1 MPDHPSALSA
11 TSGCSWSQAGGVL
24 RVVLG
29 LAACALV
36 PLIAGCQSTATSG
49 TTVMPSALP
58 ALREGPHEAVI
69 GGVRHWYRVTGT
81 CSPGAVPV
89 VFLHGGPG
97 EGSDRF
103 ATLIGPRLE
112 GDLCMVYFDQ
122 RGSGRSDRSQDGDY
136 AIPTLVADIEGL
148 RQALGPPRIALVAH
162 SFGVLLALEFAA
174 AHPEHVTRLVLAGG
188 VSDVPAAIQAQ
199 CERLAGANPEAH
211 ARAVEAAAG
220 SGMPCNIFRAL
231 PGPEAE
237 AFFEANMFPYPR
249 TLALLDSVDAAS
261 GYENTGELGRALF
274 AGGLLEY
281 RFGGHDR
288 LTMPVLVIAG
298 LLDYQGG
305 REPHR
310 ELVRRLPNAR
320 LLEYEESGHFMYVEE
335 PDRFARNVVAF
346 LSEPL
351 GRRPSQ

>member
-1 MPDHPSALSA
+1 MPDNHSARSA
-11 TSGCSWSQAGGVL
+11 TLDGSEPRTGSVL

-29 LAACALV
+29 LAACAL
-36 PLIAGCQSTATSG
+36 IALTVGCRSASPPGATGATSAP
-49 TTVMPSALP
+49 T
-58 ALREGPHEAVI
+58 LREGTHEAII
-69 GGVRHWYRVTGT
+69 GGVRHWFRVAGE
-81 CSPGAVPV
+81 CSRGAVPV

-112 GDLCMVYFDQ
+112 ADLCMVYFDQ
-122 RGSGRSDRSQDGDY
+122 RGSGRSDRSGNGDY

-148 RQALGPPRIALVAH
+148 RQALGVPRIALVAH
-162 SFGVLLALEFAA
+162 SFGVLLALEYAA
-174 AHPEHVTRLVLAGG
+174 AHPGHATRLVLAGG

-199 CERLAGANPEAH
+199 CERLAEVNPEAH
-211 ARAVEAAAG
+211 ARAVEAAAD
-220 SGMPCNIFRAL
+220 SDMPCNIFRAL

-261 GYENTGELGRALF
+261 GYENTGEMGRALF

-281 RFGGHDR
+281 HFASHER

-310 ELVRRLPNAR
+310 NLVRRLPNAR
-320 LLEYEESGHFMYVEE
+320 LLEYEASGHFMYVEE
-335 PDRFARNVVAF
+335 PDRFARDVVGF
-346 LSEPL
+346 LTEPL
-351 GRRPSQ
+351 RQSDSQ